1 MKRLRSDHKYAE
13 RMKSLADHILCGLTL
28 FIVWWWWW
36 WWWGGCYCFHALSA
50 TSKYISQAN
59 LVFNN
64 DDFNCFIGHP
74 SLCYRHDG
82 DGICEDFE
90 RKTSIKD
97 CGFYTPEGF
106 EDQWAVNVTVNPRDR
121 DETCPE
127 NVTLGP
133 PPLDLVTQLPYT
145 LIAIPNPNLS
155 HLTIRHSRITH
166 NTACLPC
173 KIFITLFV
181 FIFSQVL

>member
-1 MKRLRSDHKYAE
+1 MENQRKQEVTLSVKRLRSDHEDAE
-13 RMKSLADHILCGLTL
+13 RMKSLADPILWGLTL
-28 FIVWWWWW
+28 FIVWRVVIVSMPSRQRPL
-36 WWWGGCYCFHALSA
+36 F
-50 TSKYISQAN
+50 ISSYY
-59 LVFNN
+59 NN
-64 DDFNCFIGHP
+64 DDFNCFTGHP

-166 NTACLPC
+166 KTACLPC
-173 KIFITLFV
+173 KIFITFV
-181 FIFSQVL
+181 FIFS

>member
-1 MKRLRSDHKYAE
+1 MRINFIY
-13 RMKSLADHILCGLTL
+13 SLED
-28 FIVWWWWW
+28 
-36 WWWGGCYCFHALSA
+36 CYCFHALSA
-50 TSKYISQAN
+50 TPKYSSQAN
-59 LVFNN
+59 LVYNN
-64 DDFNCFIGHP
+64 DDFNYFTGHP

-82 DGICEDFE
+82 DGICEVFE

-106 EDQWAVNVTVNPRDR
+106 QDQWAVNVTVNPRDR

-145 LIAIPNPNLS
+145 SIDITNPNLS

-173 KIFITLFV
+173 KNLHNLCFH
-181 FIFSQVL
+181 FS